1 MVEQSLLHITLNMN
15 HRRRSPRSEVSQ
27 EAIDLLSVLIQKPE
41 FPIPGQAAYRCDVFE
56 PGGRCPCFQV
66 LDADGVSLVTFGVG
80 LGVDCSQ
87 GLWIALHARVDF
99 LNLKIET
106 QLESP
111 PRTLWLGVLLE
122 PALLAG
128 SPAMEWLGKFYKMP
142 LVVGAGPG
150 AESSGPGCGMGEL
163 RGSRI
168 PVCGVSTSFRYT
180 LWVVASRLR
189 NRNVRLRASCEWPPS
204 RPTREFIAVAAFGRQ
219 LRESDALNPKGEPP

>member
-1 MVEQSLLHITLNMN
+1 MN

-41 FPIPGQAAYRCDVFE
+41 FPIPGQTAYRCDVFE

-87 GLWIALHARVDF
+87 GLWIALHARADF

-122 PALLAG
+122 PALLTG
-128 SPAMEWLGKFYKMP
+128 SPGDGVAGRFCKMP
-142 LVVGAGPG
+142 LVVGAGPEYPSFPSRRG
-150 AESSGPGCGMGEL
+150 PPQPDKVSSYRALKRHPKTASAADARFTHVAAL
-163 RGSRI
+163 SFLSS
-168 PVCGVSTSFRYT
+168 STPYKVLTRKK
-180 LWVVASRLR
+180 VAR
-189 NRNVRLRASCEWPPS
+189 PPS
-204 RPTREFIAVAAFGRQ
+204 PSRK
-219 LRESDALNPKGEPP
+219 PKRW

>member
-87 GLWIALHARVDF
+87 GLWIALHARADF

-111 PRTLWLGVLLE
+111 PRTLWRGVLLE

-128 SPAMEWLGKFYKMP
+128 SPAMEWLEDFVRCLSWSVLDRAQSRAGQ
-142 LVVGAGPG
+142 GAG
-150 AESSGPGCGMGEL
+150 
-163 RGSRI
+163 
-168 PVCGVSTSFRYT
+168 
-180 LWVVASRLR
+180 WV
-189 NRNVRLRASCEWPPS
+189 N
-204 RPTREFIAVAAFGRQ
+204 
-219 LRESDALNPKGEPP
+219 

>member
-87 GLWIALHARVDF
+87 GLWIALHARADF

-128 SPAMEWLGKFYKMP
+128 SPAMEWLEDFVRCLSWSVLDRAQSRAGQ
-142 LVVGAGPG
+142 GA
-150 AESSGPGCGMGEL
+150 AWGC
-163 RGSRI
+163 
-168 PVCGVSTSFRYT
+168 
-180 LWVVASRLR
+180 VA
-189 NRNVRLRASCEWPPS
+189 
-204 RPTREFIAVAAFGRQ
+204 RPILGVAARR
-219 LRESDALNPKGEPP
+219 LPPQ